1 MRLNLNQKQ
10 LLADFLNNLS
20 IVLITL
26 GVIQP
31 FFDQTT
37 TLNYLFFIRLT
48 AGIILGMIILL
59 VGFSVLKK

>member
-1 MRLNLNQKQ
+1 MKLNSNQKQ
-10 LLADFLNNLS
+10 FLADFLNNLS

-26 GVIQP
+26 SVIQP
-31 FFDQTT
+31 FFDQTI

-59 VGFSVLKK
+59 VGFSLLKK